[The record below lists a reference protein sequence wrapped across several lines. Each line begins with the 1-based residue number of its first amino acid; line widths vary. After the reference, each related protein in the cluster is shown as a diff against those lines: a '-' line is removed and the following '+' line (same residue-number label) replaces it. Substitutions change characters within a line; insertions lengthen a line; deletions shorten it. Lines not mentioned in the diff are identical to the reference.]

1 MADAGRTADA
11 ARSLGIDADALRTKI
26 NLLVPLAAVIAAV
39 ALSVAYGAVVGD
51 ARRDGRIICAAL
63 LSIYALAQVAA
74 GIFIDP
80 REFLLGTLFAV
91 LAAGALFFV
100 RTAAPARAR
109 FPASSSLRS
118 DDDQQSAV

>member
-1 MADAGRTADA
+1 MADAGRTADV

-63 LSIYALAQVAA
+63 LSIYAIAQVAA
-74 GIFIDP
+74 GILIDP
-80 REFLLGTLFAV
+80 REYLLATLFAV

-100 RTAAPARAR
+100 RTAPSARIAE
-109 FPASSSLRS
+109 PQL
-118 DDDQQSAV
+118 